1 MNNPMCHRLAHI
13 ALALLATCFSA
24 GATVAQT
31 LRVVTED
38 TSYTYLVGD
47 RVGGP
52 ATDAVEAILQRAGL
66 TDYSVG
72 LYPWARAYD
81 MAQREPNVLIYLIA
95 RTPER
100 ENLFKWAAQ
109 LTRIEYHL
117 YKLRERN
124 DLRATDLNALRG
136 FSIGVLRDDVRHTFL
151 QGQGFTRLVVSAQ
164 NTDNFRKLLNRQVDL
179 VPMPERDA
187 RQFCLEEGIPYD
199 TLEPVLALDALVK
212 GLYMAFSP
220 GTSDEVVERAREAFA
235 ALSAEGEILR
245 LLGE

>member
-1 MNNPMCHRLAHI
+1 MNTRMCHRLAPI
-13 ALALLATCFSA
+13 ALALLATFFSA

-31 LRVVTED
+31 LRAVTED

-52 ATDAVEAILQRAGL
+52 ATEAVEAILQRAGL

-117 YKLRERN
+117 YKLRERD
-124 DLRATDLNALRG
+124 DLRATDLSTLRG

-151 QGQGFTRLVVSAQ
+151 QSQGFTRLVVSAQ
-164 NTDNFRKLLNRQVDL
+164 NTDNFRKLLNHQVDL

-199 TLEPVLALDALVK
+199 TLEPVLALDALVS

-220 GTSDEVVERAREAFA
+220 GTSDEVVERTREAFA